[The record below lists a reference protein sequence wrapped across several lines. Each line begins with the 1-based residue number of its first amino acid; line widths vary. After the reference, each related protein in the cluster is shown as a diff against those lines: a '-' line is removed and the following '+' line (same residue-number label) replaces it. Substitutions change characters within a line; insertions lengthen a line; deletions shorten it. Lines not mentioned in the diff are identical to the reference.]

1 MTQHRGSGL
10 CRTEHRASSFRL
22 ASERQLGRRGSGSPL
37 PLRNTLWF
45 LLGVVV
51 RYIGINVG
59 LGLSWLW
66 REFLKNRDRW

>member
-1 MTQHRGSGL
+1 M
-10 CRTEHRASSFRL
+10 
-22 ASERQLGRRGSGSPL
+22 GRRGSSSPP

-45 LLGVVV
+45 LLGVVM

-59 LGLSWLW
+59 HGLRWLW

>member
-1 MTQHRGSGL
+1 MQHSGGGL
-10 CRTEHRASSFRL
+10 CGTEHRGNSFRR
-22 ASERQLGRRGSGSPL
+22 SSDRQLGRRGSSSPP

-45 LLGVVV
+45 LLGVVM

-59 LGLSWLW
+59 HGLRWLW

>member
-1 MTQHRGSGL
+1 
-10 CRTEHRASSFRL
+10 
-22 ASERQLGRRGSGSPL
+22 LGRRGSGSPL